1 MHSREVRETFL
12 SFFERRDHVRVRS
25 SSLIPRDDPT
35 LLFTN
40 AGMVQFK
47 NVFLGKEIR
56 PYKRATSCQK
66 CMRAGGKHNDLEN
79 VGKTHR
85 HHTFF
90 EMLGNFSFGN
100 YFKRE
105 AINYAW
111 ELITE
116 VYKLPKERI
125 WITIFENDDEAFD
138 IWNREIGIPSERIVR
153 MGEKDN
159 FWSMGDTG
167 PCGPCSE
174 IIFDQGEDMACGPNC
189 DIYCGCDR
197 FLEVWNLVFM
207 QYNRN
212 PDGTLEPLPSP
223 SIDTGMGLERI
234 TAILQG
240 KRSNYDTDLFV
251 PIIERICD
259 ISGVSYGHSQRTDV
273 AIRAIADH
281 SRATAFLLAE
291 GLMPSN
297 EGRGYVLRRV
307 IRRACRYGRILGIK
321 EPFLHKVA
329 LCVVDIMGDIYPEL
343 AEARDF
349 ISKVAMM
356 EEERFSYTLEHGLKL
371 LDEMIEKA
379 KSSGSDC
386 ISGEDLFKLH
396 DTYGFPLDLVLDVA
410 QEEGLLLD
418 MEGYERE
425 MQKQRERARASWV
438 GASHVKITD
447 VYVKLR
453 DRHGPTAF
461 IGYWAYEG
469 KGKVIAIIKD
479 GQEVEEAVTGD
490 RVNIVL
496 DSTPFYGESGGQ
508 VGDTGII
515 EGVDSVLEVVDTE
528 KYNDLVVHA
537 CVVKNGKIKLGED
550 VIGRVD
556 IEKRKN
562 TEAHHTATHLL
573 HKALREVLGV
583 HVRQAGSLVSPER
596 LRFDFTHF
604 KGLSEEEIARVEEI
618 VNSKIWEN
626 IEVEKFETDLDTAI
640 SMGAV
645 ALFDEK
651 YGDRVRV
658 VKVGDFSIELCGGT
672 HVSRTGDIGMFKIIN
687 ETSVSAGVRRIEAL
701 ARDALYRYIS
711 DRLRVLKDI
720 DSFLK
725 AREGEELE
733 KIEKLVK
740 RVRELEKE
748 LEKKKEFSV
757 VDEVDGLVDKAMDVG
772 EFKVTYGVFENLDM
786 GTLRDMVDKVKKR
799 IKSGVVLLLSTGDR
813 GVSMVVGV
821 TQDLTDRFDARGIVE
836 KLAPI
841 IGGGGGGRADMAQ
854 AGGRNVE
861 RVEDLIKEFLS
872 HMGVKV

>member
-1 MHSREVRETFL
+1 
-12 SFFERRDHVRVRS
+12 
-25 SSLIPRDDPT
+25 
-35 LLFTN
+35 
-40 AGMVQFK
+40 
-47 NVFLGKEIR
+47 
-56 PYKRATSCQK
+56 
-66 CMRAGGKHNDLEN
+66 
-79 VGKTHR
+79 
-85 HHTFF
+85 
-90 EMLGNFSFGN
+90 
-100 YFKRE
+100 
-105 AINYAW
+105 
-111 ELITE
+111 
-116 VYKLPKERI
+116 
-125 WITIFENDDEAFD
+125 
-138 IWNREIGIPSERIVR
+138 
-153 MGEKDN
+153 
-159 FWSMGDTG
+159 
-167 PCGPCSE
+167 
-174 IIFDQGEDMACGPNC
+174 
-189 DIYCGCDR
+189 
-197 FLEVWNLVFM
+197 
-207 QYNRN
+207 
-212 PDGTLEPLPSP
+212 
-223 SIDTGMGLERI
+223 
-234 TAILQG
+234 
-240 KRSNYDTDLFV
+240 
-251 PIIERICD
+251 
-259 ISGVSYGHSQRTDV
+259 
-273 AIRAIADH
+273 
-281 SRATAFLLAE
+281 
-291 GLMPSN
+291 
-297 EGRGYVLRRV
+297 
-307 IRRACRYGRILGIK
+307 
-321 EPFLHKVA
+321 
-329 LCVVDIMGDIYPEL
+329 
-343 AEARDF
+343 
-349 ISKVAMM
+349 
-356 EEERFSYTLEHGLKL
+356 
-371 LDEMIEKA
+371 
-379 KSSGSDC
+379 
-386 ISGEDLFKLH
+386 
-396 DTYGFPLDLVLDVA
+396 
-410 QEEGLLLD
+410 
-418 MEGYERE
+418 
-425 MQKQRERARASWV
+425 
-438 GASHVKITD
+438 
-447 VYVKLR
+447 
-453 DRHGPTAF
+453 
-461 IGYWAYEG
+461 
-469 KGKVIAIIKD
+469 
-479 GQEVEEAVTGD
+479 
-490 RVNIVL
+490 
-496 DSTPFYGESGGQ
+496 
-508 VGDTGII
+508 
-515 EGVDSVLEVVDTE
+515 
-528 KYNDLVVHA
+528 
-537 CVVKNGKIKLGED
+537 
-550 VIGRVD
+550 
-556 IEKRKN
+556 
-562 TEAHHTATHLL
+562 
-573 HKALREVLGV
+573 
-583 HVRQAGSLVSPER
+583 VRQAGSLVSPER